1 MKRFDTKRMET
12 VCKMAERKALC
23 GLYITY
29 GIQGFTRCS
38 KNPYDMDAILI
49 SADFHPYI
57 TLEKID
63 GSKETFPLTLGN

>member
-1 MKRFDTKRMET
+1 MKRFDIKRMET
-12 VCKMAERKALC
+12 VCKMAERKAVH

-38 KNPYDMDAILI
+38 KNAYDMDAMLI
-49 SADFHPYI
+49 SANYYPYI

-63 GSKETFPLTLGN
+63 GSKDSFPLALRN

>member
-1 MKRFDTKRMET
+1 MKNDERKCIE
-12 VCKMAERKALC
+12 VICKMAERKALY

-38 KNPYDMDAILI
+38 KDPYNMDAMLI
-49 SADFHPYI
+49 SANSYPYI

-63 GSKETFPLTLGN
+63 GTKESHPITLGN